1 MGKAELL
8 QQIED
13 LAAQKLI
20 TKEEV
25 NVAYN
30 EGAAVKTDQ
39 ALTRKLG
46 ISEILYYLGGAIVF
60 LGIAILVYQNWTT
73 LNFSTRLLATLGAG
87 IAAYFVGVIFSR
99 DENLEPVGQ
108 SFYLISALVIP
119 IGLAVIFDNTG
130 FEVGTAAT
138 QSLISFIL
146 FGTYLLSF
154 SVFRK
159 TIFILFD
166 IIFGTWLF
174 FSFTAN
180 LIGGSP
186 YFGAEFWEYRIL
198 ITGITYL
205 LLGYFFS
212 QDEKEALAGPLYG
225 FGVLA
230 FLGSALALGGWSPN
244 QNAFWELI
252 FPGLVFGIIFLSI
265 HVKSKSF
272 LTFGSMFLMAYILKI
287 TSEYFSQG
295 LGWPLALV
303 LAGLTLV
310 GVGYF
315 AFYLNRKY
323 LTLRE

>member
-1 MGKAELL
+1 MEKAELL
-8 QQIED
+8 QQIKD
-13 LAAQKLI
+13 LAAQKI
-20 TKEEV
+20 ISREEI

-30 EGAAVKTDQ
+30 EGAVVRTDQ

-73 LNFSTRLLATLGAG
+73 LSFGTRLLATLGAG
-87 IAAYFVGVIFSR
+87 VAAYFVGVIFSR
-99 DENLEPVGQ
+99 DENLKPVGQ
-108 SFYLISALVIP
+108 SFYLISALVTP
-119 IGLAVIFDNTG
+119 IGLAVVFDNAG
-130 FEVGTAAT
+130 FKVGTAAT

-146 FGTYLLSF
+146 FGTYLLSYII
-154 SVFRK
+154 FRK
-159 TIFILFD
+159 AIFILFD

-174 FSFTAN
+174 FSFTTN
-180 LIGGSP
+180 LTGGNP
-186 YFGAEFWEYRIL
+186 YFGTEFLEYRIL
-198 ITGITYL
+198 IVGLTYL

-212 QDEKEALAGPLYG
+212 GDEKFPLTGPLYG
-225 FGVLA
+225 FGVLG
-230 FLGSALALGGWSPN
+230 FLGAALSLGGWSPN
-244 QNAFWELI
+244 QNAFWELV

-287 TSEYFSQG
+287 TGEYFSQG

-303 LAGLTLV
+303 LAGLTLI

-315 AFYLNRKY
+315 AFYLNKKY
-323 LTLRE
+323 LTAR